1 MIIVQKPIS
10 FTFGASLRKRREPCL
25 KALYYLGDK
34 TLELREV
41 PMPVPASHEYL
52 VKIEACGICGSDFE
66 GYLGKTNRRIA
77 PMAMGHEAAGTIV
90 QTPPGGLYPVGA
102 DVAVFPNFYCGTCD
116 VCKAGLTNNC
126 VNGTFLGIL
135 TYNGCMAEYIV
146 APEKYLLPFGP
157 TLSHETAAMVEP
169 LAVALDAVSKISDDE
184 IQKSAFTIVVGGGTI
199 GLMVL
204 LMLKRRKAGH
214 VIVSYTF
221 DYRLDKKTKM
231 GADALINPTKEDF
244 ADAVRRITGGRMCS
258 LALEAVGFTATAQ
271 SSLDALRPGGVAVWV
286 GNAQKIIE
294 IDMQK
299 IVTTE
304 LTVRGT
310 HIYKLDEFKE
320 CLEILASGEMDVS
333 PLITDRYDLKD
344 GIEAFRA
351 LKDNG
356 DGKKLK
362 VMLRM

>member
-1 MIIVQKPIS
+1 M
-10 FTFGASLRKRREPCL
+10 

-41 PMPVPASHEYL
+41 PEPIPAEHEYL

-77 PMAMGHEAAGTIV
+77 PMVMGHEAAGIV
-90 QTPPGGLYPVGA
+90 VKAPPGALYPVGTN
-102 DVAVFPNFYCGTCD
+102 VAVFPNFYCGTCD
-116 VCKAGLTNNC
+116 VCREGLTNNC

-135 TYNGCMAEYIV
+135 TYDGCMTEYIV

-157 TLSHETAAMVEP
+157 ALSHETAAMVEP

-184 IQKSAFTIVVGGGTI
+184 IQKAAYTVIVGGGTI

-204 LMLKRRKAGH
+204 LMLKRRKAGY
-214 VIVSYTF
+214 VIMSDTF
-221 DYRLDKKTKM
+221 DYRLDLARKM
-231 GADALINPTKEDF
+231 GADAVINPVKEDF
-244 ADAVRRITGGRMCS
+244 VGAVRQITGGKMCS
-258 LALEAVGFTATAQ
+258 LAFEAVGFTATAQ
-271 SSLDALRPGGVAVWV
+271 SSIDALRPGGTAVWV

-294 IDMQK
+294 VDMQR

-304 LTVRGT
+304 LEIRGT
-310 HIYKLDEFKE
+310 HIYKLEEFKE
-320 CLEILASGEMDVS
+320 CLEILTSGEMDMS

-344 GIEAFRA
+344 GAEAFRA
-351 LKDNG
+351 LEENSE
-356 DGKKLK
+356 GKKLK